1 MPSPGSSSIN
11 KITNK
16 LDDFS
21 KARKLRISDLDEVGE
36 PFKATAKVGGQNALN
51 KPFGS
56 LTKNVEVIEKVP
68 AEVANKWWSEVMGY
82 SNPPYKLGTDVEII
96 TITKKSKFVRVYDG
110 EVSGQFG
117 GWLMNIDDIKG
128 LTPEQIRDL
137 YALPATP
144 KYMTDV
150 IIEPGTKIRTGIV
163 NPLEGWGSGG
173 ARQYD
178 LMGQRIGQFIN
189 ERPIQW

>member
-1 MPSPGSSSIN
+1 MIKENHLAESSQLGFFHDIVV
-11 KITNK
+11 KYEIC
-16 LDDFS
+16 
-21 KARKLRISDLDEVGE
+21 LR
-36 PFKATAKVGGQNALN
+36 
-51 KPFGS
+51 
-56 LTKNVEVIEKVP
+56 P

-189 ERPIQW
+189 ERPMQW

>member
-1 MPSPGSSSIN
+1 MSN
-11 KITNK
+11 KTSVCQSHFLFK
-16 LDDFS
+16 S
-21 KARKLRISDLDEVGE
+21 KAEPSQLGFFHDIVVKYEICLR
-36 PFKATAKVGGQNALN
+36 
-51 KPFGS
+51 
-56 LTKNVEVIEKVP
+56 P

-110 EVSGQFG
+110 EISGQFG

-189 ERPIQW
+189 ERPMQW